1 MTKIT
6 SFQEIDLAE
15 VDRLSYPSGVNNIWS
30 ALTWNM
36 NLFDKASVEAKEA
49 FLYVLEALLTRG
61 RVKLGMNNQLLQGS
75 IAEQIQAFRDAW
87 PNEDRFDPGLF
98 TYTKSNVVGKKEL
111 GLEDWIPGDL
121 VWVDEDG
128 KHWWS

>member
-1 MTKIT
+1 MIRIT
-6 SFQEIDLAE
+6 DTLLDDFSISLFERG
-15 VDRLSYPSGVNNIWS
+15 VDSIYS
-30 ALTWNM
+30 ALLWEFPE
-36 NLFDKASVEAKEA
+36 LKLAPEDAKEE
-49 FLYVLEALLTRG
+49 FLYVLQALLTRG
-61 RVKLGMNNQLLQGS
+61 RVKLGMHNQLLEGS
-75 IAEQIQAFRDAW
+75 IAEQIQAFKDAW